1 MKKYFSTEEFN
12 KAKTNDMLPLECY
25 YCSEHFNVK
34 KHRIIRID
42 SGNLPS
48 YAHRFCSKT
57 CANEYKRQKMNISLC
72 CKHCGIMFIKRK
84 SHIKNPEKS
93 FCSKTCATSFNNT
106 HKTVG
111 VRRSKLEIWVEQKL
125 SALFNFEIQFN
136 QKDAINSELDIFIP
150 SLRLAFELNG
160 IFHYEP
166 IYGEL
171 VLSKIQ
177 SNDNRKFQACLERG
191 IEFCIIDT
199 SKQIYFTEKT
209 AQLYLDI
216 ILSVIHK
223 KMEVIVGIEPTTGTL
238 QKCCSTS

>member
-1 MKKYFSTEEFN
+1 MKKCFSTEEFN
-12 KAKTNDMLPLECY
+12 KAKTNDHLSLECY
-25 YCSEHFNVK
+25 HCSGCFNAK
-34 KHRIIRID
+34 KHRIMRIE
-42 SGNLPS
+42 SGNLPI

-72 CKHCGIMFIKRK
+72 CKHCGITFIKRK
-84 SHIKNPEKS
+84 SQIKNPEKS
-93 FCSKTCATSFNNT
+93 FCSKTCAAFFNNK

-111 VRRSKLEIWVEQKL
+111 VRRSKLEIWIEHKL
-125 SALFNFEIQFN
+125 STLFDFEIHFN
-136 QKDAINSELDIFIP
+136 RKDAINSELDIFIP
-150 SLRLAFELNG
+150 SLKLAFELNG

-166 IYGEL
+166 IHGEQ

-177 SNDNRKFQACLERG
+177 SNDTRKFQACLERG

-199 SKQIYFTEKT
+199 SKQIYFTEKS